1 MFCDPNSSASD
12 QHEDNARGY
21 GSSWPLICC
30 ALTSKR
36 LLQHV
41 LSFAEKQPISLVYE
55 DERWQKT
62 IRYFLTHHGQHITSL
77 DLIFTEMDQLPSL
90 RPLIARCSPSLSS
103 FRLKLRGFVTMF
115 DEHEYK
121 DWTLSFL
128 QNCSH
133 LQRLKLGRGMWNLDK
148 SCANAAWLKSIRC
161 LTLKQVDTSH
171 VNFEFLDSITPQ
183 LHEFTLYQHWHLS
196 RGPVFGSHAM
206 TFSFPNAR
214 LLRFRF
220 ASNEFKL
227 TLSVSP
233 ALKTLSVMA
242 KWLVLSC
249 KSTAPLALDHLS
261 LYGQER
267 LVISSLP
274 IASVR
279 AAYLNGP
286 ASDEESS
293 CPGISYQLPPSW
305 QHVPRGISGFSWTKW
320 LRSIAQNVEVLVV
333 RHGIPIHEVGV
344 EWRNLRS
351 LGIVMHAE
359 GPHNKEWEATVE
371 NYRAFME
378 DGEFDDDLDEDGGWG
393 GCYGDDDEEED
404 DDEDEDD
411 DDEYEG
417 RGYGGGRGGCR
428 KKKAPAKPPSIDAPN
443 LRFLFFP
450 SRKACDSA
458 TLAALQQDYPALAL
472 YCVVDRSFYWE
483 RKGERVSNAP
493 LKHVR
498 QAKSGVLRD
507 RFDDKKK
514 PKNVR
519 EKMYSVN
526 RKLVEGYCAEEDE
539 AHMFKYKGRF

>member
-1 MFCDPNSSASD
+1 M
-12 QHEDNARGY
+12 
-21 GSSWPLICC
+21 
-30 ALTSKR
+30 
-36 LLQHV
+36 
-41 LSFAEKQPISLVYE
+41 EKQPISLVYE
-55 DERWQKT
+55 DELWENT

-90 RPLIARCSPSLSS
+90 RPLITRCSPSLSS

-133 LQRLKLGRGMWNLDK
+133 LQRLKLGRGMWNLEK
-148 SCANAAWLKSIRC
+148 SCANAAWLKSIRR

-171 VNFEFLDSITPQ
+171 VNFEYIDSITPQ
-183 LHEFTLYQHWHLS
+183 LHEFTLYLHWHLS

-305 QHVPRGISGFSWTKW
+305 QHVPRGISGFSWTEW

-404 DDEDEDD
+404 DDEDEDGFDD
-411 DDEYEG
+411 DDEEGEYGG
-417 RGYGGGRGGCR
+417 RGCGGGRGGSR

-443 LRFLFFP
+443 LQFFFFP
-450 SRKACDSA
+450 SRKACDAA
-458 TLAALQQDYPALAL
+458 TLAALRQDYPAPGAL
-472 YCVVDRSFYWE
+472 LC
-483 RKGERVSNAP
+483 GGP
-493 LKHVR
+493 L
-498 QAKSGVLRD
+498 L
-507 RFDDKKK
+507 
-514 PKNVR
+514 
-519 EKMYSVN
+519 
-526 RKLVEGYCAEEDE
+526 LLAEEGAAGE
-539 AHMFKYKGRF
+539 QCAAQACAAGEERGAAG